1 LTDRFDFVTALAKR
15 FLANAALTVFAFAC
29 AFAVG
34 EFAVRLLYKNQ
45 TILFPRY
52 HTDYQYGRYT
62 IRGIR
67 PNAEFWHTSVDGS
80 WKFVTNSRG
89 FRNTKEFTYAKP
101 ANTLRVLSLGDSHTQ
116 GYEVPQDLTFT
127 AVLERFLKYHSI
139 NAEAINTGVSG
150 FSTAEE
156 LVLLENEG
164 VKYNPDVVVLG
175 FFANDF
181 EDNLKAGLFGLD
193 AQNQLTE
200 KKYEHL
206 PGVRIQNVI
215 YGIPGVPWLSENS
228 YFYSLLFNNGWT
240 YFKQMLADSA
250 RKQAASKVAS
260 PGAAV
265 AEFEYAMPT
274 DAPLSEY
281 QIALTGALIERMH
294 RFCEARGIRFILIDI
309 PHENAPYR
317 YESSLPSALI
327 ERLNKARIEYISSE
341 SLLEKFDGA
350 AEMHRLH
357 GDHHITEFT
366 HTLIGVE
373 IGRRLIAS
381 RTGKAH

>member
-1 LTDRFDFVTALAKR
+1 MTTPKKR
-15 FLANAALTVFAFAC
+15 ILANVALMVFVFVC
-29 AFAVG
+29 AFALG
-34 EFAVRLLYKNQ
+34 EFVVRLLYKNE

-80 WKFVTNSRG
+80 WRFVTNSKG
-89 FRNTKEFTYAKP
+89 FRNTQEFTYVKP

-116 GYEVPQDLTFT
+116 GYEVRQDLTFT
-127 AVLERFLKYHSI
+127 AVLERFLKHHKI

-164 VKYNPDVVVLG
+164 VKYSPDVVVLG

-181 EDNLKAGLFGLD
+181 EDNLKAGLFRLD
-193 AQNQLTE
+193 SQKRLIEE
-200 KKYEHL
+200 KFEHL

-215 YGIPGVPWLSENS
+215 YSIPGVKWLSENS
-228 YFYSLLFNNGWT
+228 YFYSLLFNNVWE
-240 YFKQMLADSA
+240 YFKAQLTKFATQKGGVEGKSP
-250 RKQAASKVAS
+250 AATTA
-260 PGAAV
+260 G
-265 AEFEYAMPT
+265 FEYAVPT
-274 DAPLSEY
+274 KATRTENEIEL
-281 QIALTGALIERMH
+281 AAGLIERMH
-294 RFCEARGIRFILIDI
+294 RFCEDRGIRFIVVDI
-309 PHENAPYR
+309 PTVTAPYR
-317 YESSLPSALI
+317 YTSSLPAALI
-327 ERLNKARIEYISSE
+327 ERLKKARIEYINSQ
-341 SLLEKFDGA
+341 SLLQKFDGA

-373 IGRRLIAS
+373 IGNRLVAS
-381 RTGKAH
+381 PTKAVKQ